1 MSSPAIV
8 FKNKFSLHNNVIL
21 NSTGGT
27 NNYGFYVDYMDR
39 EDTKMEEKIDEVNKL
54 SDSIKNDTYIQYME
68 NPLKTNNVF
77 NEGSESLSK
86 DEIKRIKESFVE
98 SQQNESP
105 MWQQVFSFDNHFLKE
120 NGLLAEDGKLN
131 EAPLKNATK
140 IAMKEFK
147 NKMNFNDSMEW
158 VGAIHYN
165 TDNIHIHIA
174 VVEKESSR
182 PIIEKGRYAGQRKA
196 KVPQRVM
203 RQVKSKFINSMI
215 DRNYE
220 LNRINDLMRLELN
233 QKIKELN
240 LDKDVLTIQKV
251 NQLLKELPTDRRLW
265 RYNNNVLKEH
275 RPLID
280 KITKEI
286 INRNDPN
293 SFSELELRL
302 IDEER
307 FRKQIYGDSKD
318 SYKEN
323 KLNELNAMMGNALLQ
338 NMNKR
343 FPKES
348 YKKTSDLQNELKVIS
363 YQNKKFIYNLTQVF
377 SRNKQDYLNEMNYER
392 KQIEKE
398 NEERFLKNDYEN
410 RR

>member
-39 EDTKMEEKIDEVNKL
+39 EDTKMEEKIEELNKV

-77 NEGSESLSK
+77 NGGSQSLSK
-86 DEIKRIKESFVE
+86 DEIKKIKESFVE
-98 SQQNESP
+98 SQKNESP
-105 MWQQVFSFDNHFLKE
+105 MWQQVFSFDNNFLKE
-120 NGLLAEDGKLN
+120 NGLLADDGKLY
-131 EAPLKNATK
+131 EEPLKNATK
-140 IAMKEFK
+140 LAMKEFK
-147 NKMNFNDSMEW
+147 DQMNFNDTMEW

-174 VVEKESSR
+174 VVEQESSR
-182 PIIEKGRYAGQRKA
+182 SIIESGKYAGQRKA

-203 RQVKSKFINSMI
+203 KQVKSKFINSMI

-233 QKIKELN
+233 QQIKDLN
-240 LDKDVLTIQKV
+240 LGKDILTIKKI
-251 NQLLKELPTDRRLW
+251 NTLMSELPTDRRLW
-265 RYNNNVLKEH
+265 KYNNNVLKKH
-275 RPLID
+275 RPFID
-280 KITKEI
+280 EITKEI
-286 INRNDPN
+286 INRNDPK
-293 SFSELELRL
+293 SFNELELRL
-302 IDEER
+302 NNEEK

-323 KLNELNAMMGNALLQ
+323 KLNELNAMMGNALLR
-338 NMNKR
+338 NMNTR

-348 YKKTSDLQNELKVIS
+348 YKKTSDLPNDMKVIS
-363 YQNKKFIYNLTQVF
+363 YQSKKFIYNLTQVF
-377 SRNKQDYLNEMNYER
+377 SKNKQDYLNEMNYER

-398 NEERFLKNDYEN
+398 NDEFKLYKF
-410 RR
+410 

>member
-8 FKNKFSLHNNVIL
+8 FKNKFYLHNNVIL

-39 EDTKMEEKIDEVNKL
+39 EDTKMEEKIEELIKV

-77 NEGSESLSK
+77 NEGSQSLSK
-86 DEIKRIKESFVE
+86 DEIKKIKESFVE
-98 SQQNESP
+98 SQKNESP
-105 MWQQVFSFDNHFLKE
+105 MWQQVFSFDNIFLKE
-120 NGLLAEDGKLN
+120 NGLLADDGKLY
-131 EAPLKNATK
+131 EEPLKNATK
-140 IAMKEFK
+140 LAMKEFK
-147 NKMNFNDSMEW
+147 DQMNFNDTMQW

-174 VVEKESSR
+174 VVEQESSR
-182 PIIEKGRYAGQRKA
+182 SIIESGNYAGQRKA

-203 RQVKSKFINSMI
+203 KQVKSKFINSMI

-233 QKIKELN
+233 QQIKDLN
-240 LDKDVLTIQKV
+240 LGKDILTIKKI
-251 NQLLKELPTDRRLW
+251 NTLMSELPTDRRLW
-265 RYNNNVLKEH
+265 KYNNNVFKKH
-275 RPLID
+275 RPFID
-280 KITKEI
+280 EITKEI
-286 INRNDPN
+286 INRNDPK
-293 SFSELELRL
+293 SFNELELRL
-302 IDEER
+302 NNEEK

-323 KLNELNAMMGNALLQ
+323 KLNELNAMMGNALLR
-338 NMNKR
+338 NMNTS
-343 FPKES
+343 FPKGP
-348 YKKTSDLQNELKVIS
+348 YKKTSDFQNDLKVIS
-363 YQNKKFIYNLTQVF
+363 YNNKKFIYNLTQMF
-377 SRNKQDYLNEMNYER
+377 SKNKQDYLNEINYER
-392 KQIEKE
+392 KQIEKD
-398 NEERFLKNDYEN
+398 NEERFLQNDYEN

>member
-39 EDTKMEEKIDEVNKL
+39 EDTKMEEKIEELNKV

-77 NEGSESLSK
+77 NGGSQSLSK
-86 DEIKRIKESFVE
+86 DEIKKIKESFVE
-98 SQQNESP
+98 SQKNESP
-105 MWQQVFSFDNHFLKE
+105 MWQQVFSFDNNFLKE
-120 NGLLAEDGKLN
+120 NGLLADDGKLY
-131 EAPLKNATK
+131 EEPLKNATK
-140 IAMKEFK
+140 LAMKEFK
-147 NKMNFNDSMEW
+147 NQMNFNDTMEW

-174 VVEKESSR
+174 VVEQESSR
-182 PIIEKGRYAGQRKA
+182 SIIESGKYAGQRKA

-203 RQVKSKFINSMI
+203 KQVKSKFINSMI

-233 QKIKELN
+233 QQIKDLN
-240 LDKDVLTIQKV
+240 LGKDILTIKKI
-251 NQLLKELPTDRRLW
+251 NTLMSELPTDRRLW
-265 RYNNNVLKEH
+265 KYNNNVLKKH
-275 RPLID
+275 RPFID
-280 KITKEI
+280 DITKEI
-286 INRNDPN
+286 INRNDPK
-293 SFSELELRL
+293 SFNELELRL
-302 IDEER
+302 NNEEK

-323 KLNELNAMMGNALLQ
+323 KLNELNAMMGNALLR
-338 NMNKR
+338 NMNTS
-343 FPKES
+343 FPKGP
-348 YKKTSDLQNELKVIS
+348 YKKTSDFQNDLKVIS
-363 YQNKKFIYNLTQVF
+363 YKNKKFIYNLTQVF
-377 SRNKQDYLNEMNYER
+377 SKNKQDYLNEINYER
-392 KQIEKE
+392 KQIEKD
-398 NEERFLKNDYEN
+398 NEERFLQNDYEN

>member
-39 EDTKMEEKIDEVNKL
+39 EDTKMEEKIEELNKV

-77 NEGSESLSK
+77 NEKSQSLSK
-86 DEIKRIKESFVE
+86 DAIKEIKESFVE
-98 SQQNESP
+98 SQKNESP
-105 MWQQVFSFDNHFLKE
+105 MWQQVFSFDNNFLKE
-120 NGLLAEDGKLN
+120 NGLLADDGKLY
-131 EAPLKNATK
+131 EEPLKNATK
-140 IAMKEFK
+140 LAMKEFK
-147 NKMNFNDSMEW
+147 DQMNFNDTMEW

-174 VVEKESSR
+174 VVEQESSR
-182 PIIEKGRYAGQRKA
+182 SIIESGKYAGQRKA

-203 RQVKSKFINSMI
+203 KQVKSKFINSMI

-233 QKIKELN
+233 QQIKDLN
-240 LDKDVLTIQKV
+240 LGKDILTIKKI
-251 NQLLKELPTDRRLW
+251 NTLMSELPTDRRLW
-265 RYNNNVLKEH
+265 KYNNNVLKKH
-275 RPLID
+275 RPFID
-280 KITKEI
+280 DITKEI
-286 INRNDPN
+286 INRNDPK
-293 SFSELELRL
+293 SFNELELRL
-302 IDEER
+302 NNEEK

-323 KLNELNAMMGNALLQ
+323 KLNELNAMMGNALLR
-338 NMNKR
+338 NMNTS
-343 FPKES
+343 FPKGP
-348 YKKTSDLQNELKVIS
+348 YKKTSDFQNDLKVIS
-363 YQNKKFIYNLTQVF
+363 YKNKNFLYNLTQVF
-377 SRNKQDYLNEMNYER
+377 SKNKQDYLNEINYER
-392 KQIEKE
+392 KQIEKD
-398 NEERFLKNDYEN
+398 NEERFLQNDYEN

>member
-39 EDTKMEEKIDEVNKL
+39 EDTKMEEKIEELNKV

-77 NEGSESLSK
+77 NEGSQSLSK
-86 DEIKRIKESFVE
+86 DEIKKIKESFVE
-98 SQQNESP
+98 SQKNESP
-105 MWQQVFSFDNHFLKE
+105 MWQQVFSFDNQFLKE
-120 NGLLAEDGKLN
+120 SGLLADDGKLY
-131 EAPLKNATK
+131 EEPLKNATK

-147 NKMNFNDSMEW
+147 DQMNFNDTMEW

-174 VVEKESSR
+174 VVEQESSR
-182 PIIEKGRYAGQRKA
+182 SIIESGKYAGQRKA
-196 KVPQRVM
+196 KVPRRVM
-203 RQVKSKFINSMI
+203 KQVKSKFINSMI

-233 QKIKELN
+233 QQIKDLN
-240 LDKDVLTIQKV
+240 LGKDILTIKKI
-251 NQLLKELPTDRRLW
+251 NTLMSELPTDRRLW
-265 RYNNNVLKEH
+265 KYNNNVLKKH
-275 RPLID
+275 RPFID
-280 KITKEI
+280 DITKEI
-286 INRNDPN
+286 INRNDPK
-293 SFSELELRL
+293 SFNELELRL
-302 IDEER
+302 NNEEK

-323 KLNELNAMMGNALLQ
+323 KLNELNAMMGNALLR
-338 NMNKR
+338 NMNTS
-343 FPKES
+343 FPKGP
-348 YKKTSDLQNELKVIS
+348 YKKTSDFQNDLKVIS
-363 YQNKKFIYNLTQVF
+363 YKNKNFLYNLTQVF
-377 SRNKQDYLNEMNYER
+377 SKNKQDYLNEINYER
-392 KQIEKE
+392 KQIEKD
-398 NEERFLKNDYEN
+398 NEERFLQNDYEN